1 MSAYLDNFLRTNEI
15 SLLFLVIGLG
25 YLVGQVKIR
34 GFDVGSVTGVL
45 LVGLIFGQFHYEISP
60 AIQSLGFTLFI
71 VSVGY
76 QAGPK
81 FFQVLFTQGLKY
93 LVLALVIAA
102 TGFAMAVGL
111 SKLFAFELGIPAG
124 LLAGAMTTTPT
135 LAAAQAVVQAGQ
147 VPIPEGLSADQVIGN
162 ITTGYA
168 ITYIFGL
175 VGLILMIRFLPRL
188 LGVNLA
194 QEAANLERQ
203 SINADEAE
211 SQKAGR
217 AILTRAYQVT
227 KADLTE
233 RRLSKLYELV
243 PGEVTVVKIKRDHE
257 FIPVTLDT
265 TLQLGDRVTLVGY
278 LDQLIGAWDELG
290 PEIADDDLL
299 DLPSESAQI
308 VVQKLKPRGLKLS
321 QLAISENYGCIL
333 SKIKRLEVNI
343 PLKTNVRLL
352 NGDVLWLTG
361 PSANLERLA
370 ERLGYLERQVDETDL
385 ITLGL
390 GIAIGG
396 LIGTLAIQVGGLSL
410 GLGSAGGLLTAG
422 LIVGYLRSVHPIFGR
437 VPAGVIWLFTELGLL
452 IFMAGV
458 GLKGGQTLLATLQSV
473 GPALLVSGVL
483 VTCLPVIIGYLF
495 GRYVL
500 RISPV
505 LLMGGITGSMTS
517 AASLKVV
524 NSEAKS
530 SLPILGYTGAYAFAN
545 VILTIAGSLIMYM

>member
-1 MSAYLDNFLRTNEI
+1 MTAYLDNFLQTNQI

-34 GFDVGSVTGVL
+34 SFDVGSVAGVL
-45 LVGLIFGQFHYEISP
+45 LVGLIVGQFDYEISP

-71 VSVGY
+71 ASVGY

-81 FFQVLFTQGLKY
+81 FFNVLFTQGLKY
-93 LVLALVIAA
+93 LVLAIVVAA
-102 TGFAMAVGL
+102 TGFAVALGM
-111 SKLFAFELGIPAG
+111 SKVFGFAPGIPAG
-124 LLAGAMTTTPT
+124 LLAGGMTSTPT
-135 LAAAQAVVQAGQ
+135 LAAAQAAVQAGQ
-147 VPIPEGLSADQVIGN
+147 IPIPEGLTADEVIGN
-162 ITTGYA
+162 INTGYA

-175 VGLILMIRFLPRL
+175 IGLILIIRFLPQL
-188 LGVNLA
+188 LGVDLA
-194 QEAANLERQ
+194 QEAAHLERQ

-217 AILTRAYQVT
+217 AILTRAYHVT
-227 KADLTE
+227 KADLTQ

-243 PGEVTVVKIKRDHE
+243 PGEVTVVKIKREQE

-278 LDQLIGAWDELG
+278 LDQLIGAWDALG

-308 VVQKLKPRGLKLS
+308 VVQKLKPRGMQLRK
-321 QLAISENYGCIL
+321 LAISENYGCVL
-333 SKIKRLEVNI
+333 SKIKRLGVNL
-343 PLKTNVRLL
+343 PLKPNVRVL

-361 PSANLERLA
+361 PHANLEGLA
-370 ERLGYLERQVDETDL
+370 ERLGYLERQIDETDL
-385 ITLGL
+385 ITMGL

-396 LIGTLAIQVGGLSL
+396 LLGTLAIKVGGLSL
-410 GLGSAGGLLTAG
+410 GLGSAGGLLSVG
-422 LIVGYLRSVHPIFGR
+422 LIVGYLRSVRPTFGR

-452 IFMAGV
+452 IFMTGV
-458 GLKGGQTLLATLQSV
+458 GLKAGQTFLTTLKSV
-473 GPALLVSGVL
+473 GPTLLVSGIL
-483 VTCLPVIIGYLF
+483 VTCFPVIIGYLF

-517 AASLKVV
+517 GASLKIVT
-524 NSEAKS
+524 SEAKS
-530 SLPILGYTGAYAFAN
+530 SMPALGYTGAYAFAN
-545 VILTIAGSLIMYM
+545 VLLTIAGSLIMRI

>member
-1 MSAYLDNFLRTNEI
+1 MTAYLDNFLQTNQI

-34 GFDVGSVTGVL
+34 SFDVGSVAGVL
-45 LVGLIFGQFHYEISP
+45 LVGLIVGQFDYEISP

-71 VSVGY
+71 ASVGY

-81 FFQVLFTQGLKY
+81 FFNVLFTQGLKY
-93 LVLALVIAA
+93 LVLAIVVAA
-102 TGFAMAVGL
+102 TGFAVALGM
-111 SKLFAFELGIPAG
+111 SKVFGFAPGIPAG
-124 LLAGAMTTTPT
+124 LLAGGMTSTPT
-135 LAAAQAVVQAGQ
+135 LAAAQAAVQAGQ
-147 VPIPEGLSADQVIGN
+147 IPIPEGLTADEVIGN
-162 ITTGYA
+162 INTGYA

-175 VGLILMIRFLPRL
+175 IGLILIIRFLPQL
-188 LGVNLA
+188 LGVDLA
-194 QEAANLERQ
+194 QEAAHLERQ

-217 AILTRAYQVT
+217 AILTRAYHVT

-243 PGEVTVVKIKRDHE
+243 PGEVTVVKIKREQE

-278 LDQLIGAWDELG
+278 LDQLIGAWDALG

-299 DLPSESAQI
+299 DLPSESAKI
-308 VVQKLKPRGLKLS
+308 VVHKLKPKGLTLRK
-321 QLAISENYGCIL
+321 LAISENYGCVL
-333 SKIKRLEVNI
+333 SKIKRLGVNL
-343 PLKTNVRLL
+343 PLKPNVRVL

-361 PSANLERLA
+361 PHANLEGLA
-370 ERLGYLERQVDETDL
+370 ERLGYLERQIDETDL
-385 ITLGL
+385 ITMGL

-396 LIGTLAIQVGGLSL
+396 LLGTLAIKVGGLSL
-410 GLGSAGGLLTAG
+410 GLGSAGGLLSVG
-422 LIVGYLRSVHPIFGR
+422 LIVGYLRSVRPTFGR

-452 IFMAGV
+452 IFMTGV
-458 GLKGGQTLLATLQSV
+458 GLKAGQTFLTTLKSV
-473 GPALLVSGVL
+473 GPTLLVSGIL
-483 VTCLPVIIGYLF
+483 VTCFPVIIGYLF

-517 AASLKVV
+517 GASLKIVT
-524 NSEAKS
+524 SEAKS
-530 SLPILGYTGAYAFAN
+530 SMPALGYTGAYAFAN
-545 VILTIAGSLIMYM
+545 VLLTIAGSLIMRI

>member
-1 MSAYLDNFLRTNEI
+1 MIAYLDNFLQTNQI

-25 YLVGQVKIR
+25 YVVGQVKIR
-34 GFDVGSVTGVL
+34 GFDVGSVAGVL
-45 LVGLIFGQFHYEISP
+45 LIGLILGQFDYEISSV
-60 AIQSLGFTLFI
+60 IQSLGFTLFI
-71 VSVGY
+71 ASVGY

-81 FFQVLFTQGLKY
+81 FFNVLFTQGLKY
-93 LVLALVIAA
+93 LVLALVVSA
-102 TGFAMAVGL
+102 TGFVVALGM
-111 SKLFAFELGIPAG
+111 SKVFGFAPGTPAG
-124 LLAGAMTTTPT
+124 LLAGGMTSTPT
-135 LAAAQAVVQAGQ
+135 LAAAQAAVEAGQ
-147 VPIPEGLSADQVIGN
+147 VPIPEGFTADEVIGN
-162 ITTGYA
+162 INTGYA

-175 VGLILMIRFLPRL
+175 VGLILIIRFMPKL

-194 QEAANLERQ
+194 KEAAKLESQ

-211 SQKAGR
+211 NQKASR
-217 AILTRAYQVT
+217 AILTRAYQIT
-227 KADLTE
+227 KVDLTE

-243 PGEVTVVKIKRDHE
+243 LGEITVVKIKRESE

-265 TLQLGDRVTLVGY
+265 VLQLGDLVTLVGY
-278 LDQLIGAWDELG
+278 LDQLVVAGDALG
-290 PEIADDDLL
+290 PEVADEDLL

-308 VVQKLKPRGLKLS
+308 VVNKLKPKGLELGK
-321 QLAISENYGCIL
+321 LAINENYGCVL
-333 SKIKRLEVNI
+333 SKIKRLGVNI
-343 PLKTNVRLL
+343 SLKSNVKLL

-370 ERLGYLERQVDETDL
+370 ERLGYLERQVEETDL

-396 LIGTLAIQVGGLSL
+396 LLGTLAIKLGGLSL
-410 GLGSAGGLLTAG
+410 GLGSAGGLLTMG
-422 LIVGYLRSVHPIFGR
+422 LIVGYLRSIRPTFGR

-458 GLKGGQTLLATLQSV
+458 GLKAGQTLLATLQSI
-473 GPALLVSGVL
+473 GPTLLISGVL
-483 VTCLPVIIGYLF
+483 VTCFPVIIGYLF

-500 RISPV
+500 RISPA

-517 AASLKVV
+517 GASLKIV

-530 SLPILGYTGAYAFAN
+530 SIPALGYTGAYAFAN
-545 VILTIAGSLIMYM
+545 VLLTIAGSLIMRI